1 MTLSFVLSFVT
12 FIASMIS
19 VFISTKLLT
28 LTDPEKYSNGLTSY
42 NQIAFYGVFSYLC
55 LTPLYLILGSIDYDA
70 LMILFIIHVLVLS
83 FWVALLTELM
93 ASYRYILVGL
103 YGSFLWLFAAGGFAM
118 LLFYSLDTSYAKL
131 VSLLVM
137 LPLIQILLTF
147 FRGIFEWIY
156 KWYYDF
162 TNLDPLGDIFKQI
175 EREENET
182 LREQALKNSL

>member
-83 FWVALLTELM
+83 F
-93 ASYRYILVGL
+93 
-103 YGSFLWLFAAGGFAM
+103 
-118 LLFYSLDTSYAKL
+118 
-131 VSLLVM
+131 
-137 LPLIQILLTF
+137 
-147 FRGIFEWIY
+147 
-156 KWYYDF
+156 
-162 TNLDPLGDIFKQI
+162 
-175 EREENET
+175 
-182 LREQALKNSL
+182 